1 MQQLRRRA
9 REQADGVLKH
19 SDLGLRELE
28 PGHTG
33 ERPGDDHG
41 GTERL
46 GEAQVLIGQLGA
58 LVESTEPSQGG
69 APPDASDHAERCGA
83 VGKIAV
89 RYADANVERLGHRQ
103 RCVEGS

>member
-1 MQQLRRRA
+1 MTMGEPNASARRRFSSA
-9 REQADGVLKH
+9 N
-19 SDLGLRELE
+19 
-28 PGHTG
+28 P
-33 ERPGDDHG
+33 
-41 GTERL
+41 
-46 GEAQVLIGQLGA
+46 GA